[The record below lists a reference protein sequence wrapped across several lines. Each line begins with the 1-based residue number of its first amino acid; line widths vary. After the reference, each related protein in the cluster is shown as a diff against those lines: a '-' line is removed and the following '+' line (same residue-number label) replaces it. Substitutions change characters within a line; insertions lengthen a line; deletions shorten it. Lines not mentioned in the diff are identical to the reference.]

1 MSGFR
6 EQAPPDTGFPAGKE
20 GTQMR
25 DSIHKYFKIGT
36 IQWMSFP
43 RMDGKESLMTVA
55 RDDFFDAI
63 EINVNKVGGFME
75 EAKAIL
81 DQSHLKVCYGAQ
93 PALLGPK
100 LNPNAVDEEARQKAE
115 AALIESVD
123 KAEYFGAKGIAF
135 LSGKWAEETK
145 EENYQQLLKTTVN
158 VCRYAAAKNMNVEL
172 EVFDYDV
179 DKASRIGPAPLAARF
194 AADMRTLCPNFGLL
208 IDLSHFPIC
217 YESAKDVIRTCRPYI
232 THLHFGNA
240 VADPAAEGYGDL
252 HQRLGY
258 PNSANDIPEL
268 YDFLKVLKEE
278 GFFNAED
285 PMVLSM
291 EVLPTKDEDEL
302 IVLANTKRCLNRAWA
317 MLED

>member
-1 MSGFR
+1 MR
-6 EQAPPDTGFPAGKE
+6 E
-20 GTQMR
+20 
-25 DSIHKYFKIGT
+25 SIHKYFKIGT

-135 LSGKWAEETK
+135 LSGKWAEETR

-179 DKASRIGPAPLAARF
+179 DKASLIGPAPLAARF

-208 IDLSHFPIC
+208 VDLSHFPIC

-285 PMVLSM
+285 PMRPCKHQA
-291 EVLPTKDEDEL
+291 LPEQSLGNAGRLK
-302 IVLANTKRCLNRAWA
+302 K
-317 MLED
+317 

>member
-1 MSGFR
+1 M
-6 EQAPPDTGFPAGKE
+6 GFPAGKE
-20 GTQMR
+20 GTKMR
-25 DSIHKYFKIGT
+25 ESIHKYFKIGT

-135 LSGKWAEETK
+135 LSGKWAEETR

-158 VCRYAAAKNMNVEL
+158 VCKYAAAKNMNVEL

-179 DKASRIGPAPLAARF
+179 DKASLIGPAPLAARF

-208 IDLSHFPIC
+208 VDLSHFPIC

-278 GFFNAED
+278 GFFNADD

-291 EVLPTKDEDEL
+291 EVLPTKDEDEM

>member
-1 MSGFR
+1 MR
-6 EQAPPDTGFPAGKE
+6 E
-20 GTQMR
+20 
-25 DSIHKYFKIGT
+25 SIHKYFKIGT

-135 LSGKWAEETK
+135 LSGKWAEETR

-158 VCRYAAAKNMNVEL
+158 VCKYAAAKNMNVEL

-179 DKASRIGPAPLAARF
+179 DKASLIGPAPLAARF

-208 IDLSHFPIC
+208 VDLSHFPIC

-278 GFFNAED
+278 GFFNADD

-291 EVLPTKDEDEL
+291 EVLPTKDEDEM

>member
-1 MSGFR
+1 MSGCR
-6 EQAPPDTGFPAGKE
+6 EQAPPDMGFPAGKE
-20 GTQMR
+20 GTKMR
-25 DSIHKYFKIGT
+25 ESIHKYFKIGT

-145 EENYQQLLKTTVN
+145 EENYRQLLKTTVN

-179 DKASRIGPAPLAARF
+179 DKASLIGPAPLAARF

-208 IDLSHFPIC
+208 VDLSHFPIC

>member
-1 MSGFR
+1 MR
-6 EQAPPDTGFPAGKE
+6 E
-20 GTQMR
+20 
-25 DSIHKYFKIGT
+25 SIHKYFKIGT

-145 EENYQQLLKTTVN
+145 EENYRQLLKTTVN

-179 DKASRIGPAPLAARF
+179 DKASLIGPAPLAARF

-208 IDLSHFPIC
+208 VDLSHFPIC

-268 YDFLKVLKEE
+268 YEFLKVLKEE

-285 PMVLSM
+285 PMLLSM

>member
-1 MSGFR
+1 M
-6 EQAPPDTGFPAGKE
+6 GFPAGKE
-20 GTQMR
+20 GTKMR
-25 DSIHKYFKIGT
+25 ESIHKYFKIGT

-123 KAEYFGAKGIAF
+123 KAEFFGAKGIAF
-135 LSGKWAEETK
+135 LSGKWTEETK
-145 EENYQQLLKTTVN
+145 EENYRQLLKTTVN
-158 VCRYAAAKNMNVEL
+158 VCKYAAAKNMNVEL

-179 DKASRIGPAPLAARF
+179 DKASLIGPAPLAARF

-208 IDLSHFPIC
+208 VDLSHFPIC

>member
-1 MSGFR
+1 MR
-6 EQAPPDTGFPAGKE
+6 E
-20 GTQMR
+20 
-25 DSIHKYFKIGT
+25 SIHKYFKIGT

-93 PALLGPK
+93 PALLGPR

-135 LSGKWAEETK
+135 LSGKWAEETR

-158 VCRYAAAKNMNVEL
+158 VCKYAAAKNMNVEL

-179 DKASRIGPAPLAARF
+179 DKASLIGPAPLAARF

-208 IDLSHFPIC
+208 VDLSHFPIC

>member
-1 MSGFR
+1 M
-6 EQAPPDTGFPAGKE
+6 KE
-20 GTQMR
+20 
-25 DSIHKYFKIGT
+25 SIHKYFKVGT

-43 RMDGKESLMTVA
+43 RMDGKESLLTIA

-63 EINVNKVGGFME
+63 EVNVNKIGGFME

-100 LNPNAVDEEARQKAE
+100 LNPNAVNEEDRKKAE
-115 AALIESVD
+115 DALLESLE

-135 LSGKWAEETK
+135 LSGKWSEETK
-145 EENYQQLLKTTVN
+145 EENYAQLLKTTVN
-158 VCRYAAAKNMNVEL
+158 VCRAAAAKNMNVEL

-179 DKASRIGPAPLAARF
+179 DKASLIGPAPLAAKF
-194 AADMRTLCPNFGLL
+194 AADVRTLCPNFGLL
-208 IDLSHFPIC
+208 VDLSHFPIC
-217 YESAKDVIRTCRPYI
+217 YETSKDVIRTCRPYI

-240 VADPAAEGYGDL
+240 VADKNAEGYGDL
-252 HQRLGY
+252 HQRFGY

-278 GFFNAED
+278 GFFNAEE
-285 PMVLSM
+285 PLVLSM
-291 EVLPTKDEDEL
+291 EVQPTKDEDEM

>member
-1 MSGFR
+1 M
-6 EQAPPDTGFPAGKE
+6 GFPAGKE
-20 GTQMR
+20 GTKMR
-25 DSIHKYFKIGT
+25 ESIHKYFKIGT

-123 KAEYFGAKGIAF
+123 KAEFFGAKGIAF
-135 LSGKWAEETK
+135 LSGKWTEETK
-145 EENYQQLLKTTVN
+145 EENYRQLLKTTVN

-179 DKASRIGPAPLAARF
+179 DKASLIGPAPLAARF

-208 IDLSHFPIC
+208 VDLSHFPIC